1 MHRTFVML
9 TVIHWANSWLPS
21 LLAYL
26 ATTASH
32 RNTRQFNPF
41 TPMSDQ
47 LHISPCMQPHQKYN
61 ITQSGELMAFHSLLG
76 WKMIVI
82 PILTTSCEG
91 QNEVFMKC
99 IMLFSLNILLSRL
112 LCTFTGWP
120 HKFHPG
126 QRTLSW
132 ETITIYLFLC
142 IVRQS
147 WHVFFTVMWI
157 MSRGIKSQGIVYFGV

>member
-1 MHRTFVML
+1 ML
-9 TVIHWANSWLPS
+9 IVIHWANSWLPS

-32 RNTRQFNPF
+32 RNTRQFNPS

-99 IMLFSLNILLSRL
+99 IMLFSLNILVSRL

-120 HKFHPG
+120 HKLHPG

-132 ETITIYLFLC
+132 ETITI
-142 IVRQS
+142 
-147 WHVFFTVMWI
+147 FTPETP
-157 MSRGIKSQGIVYFGV
+157 RKCECAPFQGLSPPWNSLLETPFVVTCVL